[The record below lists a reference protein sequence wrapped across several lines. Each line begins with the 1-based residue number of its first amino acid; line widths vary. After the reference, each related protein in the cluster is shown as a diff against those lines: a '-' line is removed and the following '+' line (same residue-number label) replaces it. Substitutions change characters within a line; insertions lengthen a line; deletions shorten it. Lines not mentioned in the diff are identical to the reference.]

1 MRDPEARNKAKVPVL
16 SHLPLLLSISN
27 RYSWADL
34 VMPYLEVS
42 RFVAATMDRK
52 L

>member
-1 MRDPEARNKAKVPVL
+1 MRDPEARNKATVPVL

-42 RFVAATMDRK
+42 
-52 L
+52 